1 MFDIWCLFV
10 WCFPVSPGVPCF
22 ACLHAVKAVPE
33 MEVPAPESAPLPSR
47 GGGLLI
53 CRVTSRVDLK

>member
-1 MFDIWCLFV
+1 MFV
-10 WCFPVSPGVPCF
+10 WCFPVSP
-22 ACLHAVKAVPE
+22 ALHAVKAVPE

-53 CRVTSRVDLK
+53 CRVTSRVDLKKEGHAF

>member
-1 MFDIWCLFV
+1 MFDIMFDI
-10 WCFPVSPGVPCF
+10 WCFPVSPGVPCL
-22 ACLHAVKAVPE
+22 AVPVKAVPE